1 MDPNEAGDWKGLDQV
16 LAYVLKRRAVLQ
28 EEAPVILGELQG
40 EGEVLRVAWT
50 RQGLHGEG
58 GVTTSV
64 KLEMY
69 STFTFAAERIIEH
82 VVARDY
88 GAFLMQVKLHLSPC
102 DLWFVPCDLW
112 FVLDWST

>member
-1 MDPNEAGDWKGLDQV
+1 MHHAGRL
-16 LAYVLKRRAVLQ
+16 RRC
-28 EEAPVILGELQG
+28 GRSQG
-40 EGEVLRVAWT
+40 E
-50 RQGLHGEG
+50 QGEG

-102 DLWFVPCDLW
+102 DLWFV
-112 FVLDWST
+112 LDWST